1 MAGVIR
7 SAVPFVKDGAGAREL
22 TEGGRDVKRPAKR
35 QVPNHAQS
43 TAGRSVRADAQRN
56 LDALLEAAKAVF
68 AASGVDAP
76 VREIAAQAG
85 VGIATV
91 YRHFPQ
97 RSDLIAAVLRR
108 EIDAC
113 AAAAHALAREHE
125 PVEALARW
133 LRRYTSFI
141 ATKRGLGAALH
152 SGDPAF
158 DALPAYFRQQ
168 LEPSLQSLLNAAMT
182 AGQVRDDVEPYE
194 LLQAVGSLSTAS
206 GAAGALQSRR
216 MVDLL
221 IDGLRY
227 GARRSDVS
235 ANRRPRSR

>member
-1 MAGVIR
+1 
-7 SAVPFVKDGAGAREL
+7 VKARTKTSRL
-22 TEGGRDVKRPAKR
+22 DKSQPTPARNARVDTRR
-35 QVPNHAQS
+35 Q
-43 TAGRSVRADAQRN
+43 GVRADAQRN

-76 VREIAAQAG
+76 VREIASQAG
-85 VGIATV
+85 VGVATV

-113 AAAAHALAREHE
+113 AAAAAALAREHE

-133 LRRYTSFI
+133 LRRYTGFI
-141 ATKRGLGAALH
+141 ATKRGLSAALH

-158 DALPAYFRQQ
+158 DALPVYFRQQ
-168 LEPSLQSLLNAAMT
+168 LEPSLQSLLDAAVT

-194 LLQAVGSLSTAS
+194 LLRAVGSLSTVTS
-206 GAAGALQSRR
+206 EDGALHGPR

-221 IDGLRY
+221 IDGLRFGAP
-227 GARRSDVS
+227 GARRPPT
-235 ANRRPRSR
+235 RRRRQP